1 MLSPL
6 HENIFFQ
13 PLWIFGVNKWY
24 YSLNIHIDWYSIF
37 IIILYSGLDFALL
50 QKVRREII
58 HRENAGDEE
67 EYEEEIKGGLISE
80 DGLALVS
87 FDMFFL

>member
-1 MLSPL
+1 MF
-6 HENIFFQ
+6 NIFHRLIINF
-13 PLWIFGVNKWY
+13 L
-24 YSLNIHIDWYSIF
+24 
-37 IIILYSGLDFALL
+37 IIIFYLGLDFALL
-50 QKVRREII
+50 QKVRSEII

-87 FDMFFL
+87 LTCFFYKWSIWVKNRLCAYI

>member
-1 MLSPL
+1 MF
-6 HENIFFQ
+6 NIFHRLIINF
-13 PLWIFGVNKWY
+13 L
-24 YSLNIHIDWYSIF
+24 
-37 IIILYSGLDFALL
+37 IIIFYLGLDFALL
-50 QKVRREII
+50 QKVRSEII

-87 FDMFFL
+87 FDMFFYKWSIWVKNRLCAYI